1 MRGEK
6 LMGLFDFVKDVGRQ
20 IFDTDAEAADTIKN
34 HLEVKT
40 HGLSNLEVEFDDGT
54 VTLCG
59 DCSNQAV
66 REQAILI
73 AGNIQGVEK
82 IVADDL
88 RAPEPKPEEP
98 EEKAEIYEIV
108 SGDTLGA
115 IAKRYYG
122 NASKYTKIFEANK
135 DIISDPNKIYPGQ
148 KIRIPLDD

>member
-1 MRGEK
+1 
-6 LMGLFDFVKDVGRQ
+6 MGLFDFVKDVGRQ

-34 HLEVKT
+34 HLEIKT